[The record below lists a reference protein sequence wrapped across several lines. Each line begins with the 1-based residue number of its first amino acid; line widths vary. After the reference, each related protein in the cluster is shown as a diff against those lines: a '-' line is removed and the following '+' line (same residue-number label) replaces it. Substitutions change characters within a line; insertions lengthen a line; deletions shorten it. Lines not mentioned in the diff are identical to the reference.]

1 MPSPRTGDE
10 VREAFLRFFEERDH
24 MRMPAASLI
33 PAGDPTLLFTN
44 SGMAQFKAYFAGETD
59 PPHPRLT
66 TAQKSFRTVDIE
78 VVGDATH
85 LTMFEMLGNFSF
97 GDYFKKEACAWAL
110 ELMTKVLGFQF
121 ERLYVTVY
129 KDDDE
134 AAQIWK
140 DLGIP
145 ADRIYR
151 FGDKDN
157 FWGPAGAEG
166 PCGPC
171 SEIHYYRG
179 DLKDVPPPGDARKTW
194 GPNISPQFV
203 ELYNL
208 VFTQYYHH
216 LDGHRTPLPKK
227 NIDTGMGLE
236 RTIAAL
242 QGFESVYE
250 TDVFLPVIQK
260 AEQLAGVEWG
270 GDPRIDRALSV
281 VAEHARSAAFLI
293 GDGVVPGNTGRG
305 YVLRRLIRRGIRF
318 GRQLGL
324 QGPFLSDLA
333 TVAIDRMG
341 HAYKELVG
349 HRPFILRVLELEEK
363 RFADTVDQGTA
374 ALEEMKEYRQTVH
387 SSRPNAQT
395 STGPRPIGLA
405 ILDVD
410 DVPDATRP
418 GARKARES
426 LLDVVENLKRPGI
439 DRETADAEYRSWL
452 STLSGREAFFLYDTL
467 GFPVE
472 LTSEIANEMR
482 LEVDR
487 PGFEREMEA
496 QRQRG
501 RASGAHFG
509 GARDQ
514 VRVYEELGADE
525 TPFLGYGSNEAESV
539 VVGLI
544 RAGRPVQS
552 AVAGDDV
559 EVVLRETPFYPEG
572 GGQVGDVGEIEGPEG
587 KIRVADTQKPWS
599 HMIVHRGKVLS
610 GSVAVG
616 APVAARVDANL
627 RARTMR
633 NHTATHLLHA
643 ALREVVGSHVRQ
655 AGSLVAPDRLRFDFT
670 HVSALTREEILRV
683 QRLVNDKIRHNLR
696 VHKHETTY
704 REAIEAGALAFFG
717 DKYDHA
723 VRTVRIANAV
733 PFSFELCGGTHVE
746 QTGDIGSMF
755 IVSESSIGAG
765 LRRLEAVT
773 GAGAEEL
780 IAQRLELVDQLTQ
793 RLQSPP
799 DRLPER
805 AASLLGELE
814 VLRRRNGELEL
825 ALARQGAAGLLD
837 KAREV
842 GGIKL
847 LVARVDATSVDTL
860 RETGDWVK
868 TKLGSGV
875 VVLGS
880 VLGDRPI
887 VVAMLTADLASRGYD
902 AVAIARGAGQVM
914 GGGGG
919 GRPEAAQAGGR
930 DVDTLD
936 AALKAA
942 EAVILAGPKPGPE
955 KARSAGK
962 PK

>member
-10 VREAFLRFFEERDH
+10 VREAFLRFFEERSH

-110 ELMTKVLGFQF
+110 ELMTKAFGFKV

-134 AAQIWK
+134 AAQIWR

-179 DLKDVPPPGDARKTW
+179 DLKDVPPAGEARETW
-194 GPNISPQFV
+194 GPNISSQFV

-216 LDGHRTPLPKK
+216 LDGRRTPLPKN

-242 QGFESVYE
+242 QGVENVYE
-250 TDVFLPVIQK
+250 TDVFLPVIHK

-270 GDPRIDRALSV
+270 SDPRTDRALSV

-305 YVLRRLIRRGIRF
+305 YVLRRLVRRGIRF

-333 TVAIDRMG
+333 TVVIDGMG
-341 HAYKELVG
+341 HVYKELVG

-363 RFADTVDQGTA
+363 RFADTVDQGTEALQHMAEQRKAADPRA
-374 ALEEMKEYRQTVH
+374 ALKAGASV
-387 SSRPNAQT
+387 
-395 STGPRPIGLA
+395 
-405 ILDVD
+405 
-410 DVPDATRP
+410 
-418 GARKARES
+418 GARVSQEGLTA
-426 LLDVVENLKRPGI
+426 LG
-439 DRETADAEYRSWL
+439 ADAGAVEQWKGQI
-452 STLSGREAFFLYDTL
+452 TGREAFFLYDTL

-472 LTSEIANEMR
+472 LTAEIANELR
-482 LEVDR
+482 LDIDKA
-487 PGFEREMEA
+487 GFEREMEA
-496 QRQRG
+496 QRERG

-509 GARDQ
+509 GSRDQ

-525 TPFLGYGSNEAESV
+525 TPFLGYGATAADSV
-539 VVGLI
+539 VVGLLKG
-544 RAGRPVQS
+544 GRPAQS
-552 AVAGDDV
+552 VAEGDDV

-587 KIRVADTQKPWS
+587 KIRVVDTQKPWS
-599 HMIVHRGKVLS
+599 HMIAHRGKVVA
-610 GSVAVG
+610 GSMAVG
-616 APVAARVDANL
+616 AMVTAHVDAVL
-627 RARTMR
+627 RERTMR

-670 HVSALTREEILRV
+670 HVAALSRDEILKV
-683 QRLVNDKIRHNLR
+683 QRLVNDKIRHNLQ

-723 VRTVRIANAV
+723 VRTVMIANAV
-733 PFSFELCGGTHVE
+733 PFSYELCGGTHVA

-780 IAQRLELVDQLTQ
+780 IALRLELVDQLTQ

-799 DRLPER
+799 DRLNER
-805 AASLLGELE
+805 AASLLDELE
-814 VLRRRNGELEL
+814 TLRRRNADLERE
-825 ALARQGAAGLLD
+825 LARQGAAGLLE
-837 KAREV
+837 KARDV
-842 GGIKL
+842 NGLKL
-847 LVARVDATSVDTL
+847 LVSRVDTASADTL
-860 RETGDWVK
+860 RETGDWLK
-868 TKLGSGV
+868 SKLGSGV
-875 VVLGS
+875 VVLGT
-880 VLGDRPI
+880 VLADRPM
-887 VVAMLTADLASRGYD
+887 VVAMVTADLAQQGYD
-902 AVAIARGAGQVM
+902 AVVIAKGAGLVM

-930 DVDTLD
+930 DVTTLD

-942 EAVILAGPKPGPE
+942 EAVALAGPAPKAE
-955 KARSAGK
+955 KARSGGK